1 MRFLILLPSL
11 FLVACVNP
19 FAPGLD
25 KSTEG
30 SELLGDQTTI
40 EGVFQNFRYAYTFK
54 DTAVYSRLL
63 DENFVF
69 VYRDYDKSQDV
80 SWGKIDEMRAT
91 YGLFKNAQNLD
102 LIWNN
107 IVVDVGDSVYRNVVR
122 GFNLTIAFN
131 PADIIRIDGR
141 ANFILQRSSPSKP
154 WLIVFWR
161 DESNY

>member
-1 MRFLILLPSL
+1 MRFFIFLSLLIFAS
-11 FLVACVNP
+11 CVNP

-25 KSTEG
+25 TSAEG
-30 SELLGDQTTI
+30 SELLGDQKTI

-69 VYRDYDKSQDV
+69 VYRDYDKGQDV

-91 YGLFKNAQNLD
+91 YGLFRNAQNLD

-107 IVVDVGDSVYRNVVR
+107 IVVDAGDSVYRNVVR
-122 GFNLTIAFN
+122 GFNLTITFN

-141 ANFILQRSSPSKP
+141 ANFILQRSSPNQP

>member
-1 MRFLILLPSL
+1 MRFLYLTASIFILS
-11 FLVACVNP
+11 CVNP

-25 KSTEG
+25 RSAEEL
-30 SELLGDQTTI
+30 ELLKDQRTI
-40 EGVFQNFRYAYTFK
+40 EGVFQNFRYAYVFK

-69 VYRDYDKSQDV
+69 VYRDYDKGQDI
-80 SWGKIDEMRAT
+80 SWGKVDEMKAT
-91 YGLFKNAQNLD
+91 YGLFRNTQNLD

-107 IVVDVGDSVYRNVVR
+107 IIVDSGDSLYRNVVR
-122 GFNLTIAFN
+122 SFNLTITFN
-131 PADIIRIDGR
+131 PADIVRIDGR
-141 ANFILQRSSPSKP
+141 ANFILQRRGLEEP